1 MMKWI
6 IAAIALAAIA
16 KLWMVENRVIALE
29 RTVDQVANLS
39 LATGESVN
47 KMLAEELQ
55 RLKEAQQMQVEV
67 YEEPEQEPVG
77 WLQL

>member
-1 MMKWI
+1 MC
-6 IAAIALAAIA
+6 AIALAAMV

-29 RTVDQVANLS
+29 RQVGMVADLA

-47 KMLAEELQ
+47 NLLAQELEE
-55 RLKEAQQMQVEV
+55 LKEAQQMQVEV
-67 YEEPEQEPVG
+67 YEEPEPSPVE